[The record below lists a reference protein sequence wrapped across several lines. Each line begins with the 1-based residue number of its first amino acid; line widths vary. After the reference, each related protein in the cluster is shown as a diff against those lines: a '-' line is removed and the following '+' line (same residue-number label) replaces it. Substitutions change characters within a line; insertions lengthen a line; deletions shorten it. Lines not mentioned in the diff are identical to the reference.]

1 MKKIFNFIVKIFN
14 TSLKIILYPFKIL
27 FKLIQKWGTG
37 SSKPKISNLEDLA
50 IKFYEEYEDKIM
62 FKLEL
67 GTNGE
72 NLTIYSSNFK
82 TTLEKAKKRQ
92 KDVIETEIIEKP

>member
-1 MKKIFNFIVKIFN
+1 MKRFLKKIIGG
-14 TSLKIILYPFKIL
+14 LLAPFKKRKKSFGL
-27 FKLIQKWGTG
+27 D
-37 SSKPKISNLEDLA
+37 DLA
-50 IKFYEEYEDKIM
+50 KEFFETYGDKIM
-62 FKLEL
+62 FKLDL

-92 KDVIETEIIEKP
+92 KDVIETEITERN

>member
-1 MKKIFNFIVKIFN
+1 MKKIFRLITWPIIFLKKIINSIFN
-14 TSLKIILYPFKIL
+14 KEKKYKSLE
-27 FKLIQKWGTG
+27 
-37 SSKPKISNLEDLA
+37 LEDLA
-50 IKFYEEYEDKIM
+50 KEFYETYGDKIM

-92 KDVIETEIIEKP
+92 KDVIETEITERN